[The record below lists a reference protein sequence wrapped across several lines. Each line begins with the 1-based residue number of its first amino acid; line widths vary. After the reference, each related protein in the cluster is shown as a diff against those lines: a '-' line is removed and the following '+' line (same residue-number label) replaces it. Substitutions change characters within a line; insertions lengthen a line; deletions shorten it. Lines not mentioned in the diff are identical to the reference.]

1 MRWAHNQGGMFTG
14 ATLREAEQRLSNV
27 TSSSPVSIEGGS
39 SAVVFGNLP
48 VRHPLL
54 EALFPV
60 LPATHFFIIIVRTRV
75 PQNYGAK
82 IADLNLNTILCTVLL
97 FAQFFSG
104 IWSV

>member
-1 MRWAHNQGGMFTG
+1 MFTG

-75 PQNYGAK
+75 PQNYGANR

-97 FAQFFSG
+97 IAQFFSG
-104 IWSV
+104 NWSV